1 MSEACVTKFK
11 SACITKAVKF
21 GILHHLRTDNF
32 SQIFY
37 VTKITQ
43 KILFMIITR
52 MHVLTELARR

>member
-32 SQIFY
+32 F
-37 VTKITQ
+37 TN
-43 KILFMIITR
+43 ILYD
-52 MHVLTELARR
+52 